1 MLANS
6 PQQNLPSP
14 ALEVLTI
21 QEHRTKNLG
30 KQGEEGR
37 AGGSGTSMY
46 LASLGEVAVLGCD
59 PKLTQRFLDDCVGK
73 CECVWYSMFIGNF
86 SPSDLV
92 VLKVAKD
99 MSCINCHRRRTCQQE
114 EPQDTK
120 SQHLLTRFG
129 GN

>member
-1 MLANS
+1 MIV
-6 PQQNLPSP
+6 
-14 ALEVLTI
+14 LESVNVCGILHT
-21 QEHRTKNLG
+21 
-30 KQGEEGR
+30 
-37 AGGSGTSMY
+37 
-46 LASLGEVAVLGCD
+46 
-59 PKLTQRFLDDCVGK
+59 F
-73 CECVWYSMFIGNF
+73 GNF

-99 MSCINCHRRRTCQQE
+99 MSCINCHQRRTCQQE